1 MDNDNISKTFTNGQ
15 EYDSKPKPNG
25 RTCSNPKCCKSGDV
39 QPWSCFYRKGNRFT
53 SRCKVCLSVDRA
65 NTYKIK
71 KRILKAKKRTISKVI
86 DAELKSEINSTE
98 YTPEESTV
106 LNRLLQDFIAEV
118 ILKEPHEVMEL
129 EL

>member
-1 MDNDNISKTFTNGQ
+1 
-15 EYDSKPKPNG
+15 
-25 RTCSNPKCCKSGDV
+25 
-39 QPWSCFYRKGNRFT
+39 
-53 SRCKVCLSVDRA
+53 VDRA